1 MKRKDTTILDNA
13 ERSAYR
19 EYHGGAQMNLDDRL
33 EALTQS
39 VELLAGMH
47 RENEVRIAAN
57 ERRFEANEKR
67 MERLIGTVSQ
77 LAELTTQIAEGTA
90 RLLHTAEAH
99 EDRISNLED
108 NRKRQ

>member
-1 MKRKDTTILDNA
+1 
-13 ERSAYR
+13 
-19 EYHGGAQMNLDDRL
+19 
-33 EALTQS
+33 
-39 VELLAGMH
+39 
-47 RENEVRIAAN
+47 
-57 ERRFEANEKR
+57 

-108 NRKRQ
+108 NRRRQ

>member
-1 MKRKDTTILDNA
+1 
-13 ERSAYR
+13 
-19 EYHGGAQMNLDDRL
+19 MNLDDRL

-99 EDRISNLED
+99 EDRIASLED

>member
-47 RENEVRIAAN
+47 RENEFASPPMNAA
-57 ERRFEANEKR
+57 
-67 MERLIGTVSQ
+67 S
-77 LAELTTQIAEGTA
+77 
-90 RLLHTAEAH
+90 
-99 EDRISNLED
+99 
-108 NRKRQ
+108 RQMRNVWSG